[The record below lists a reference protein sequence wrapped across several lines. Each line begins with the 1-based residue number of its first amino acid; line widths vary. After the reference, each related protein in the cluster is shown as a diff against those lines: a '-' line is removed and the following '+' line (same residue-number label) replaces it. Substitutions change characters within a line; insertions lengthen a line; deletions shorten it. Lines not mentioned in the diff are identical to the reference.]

1 MERLIVTAHVHAVS
15 GALSSDTILAG
26 GKDERD
32 RGWPQPGNILS
43 TTDTAGEGESYAPAA
58 EALRD
63 HGIAGILAP
72 QFTWPFFRV
81 CLAIGL
87 PPLTVWEA
95 GEIRTGDRLRID
107 VHNRVVKA
115 MSAGTRYP
123 IRDLSDLYVD
133 VLAAGGLEG
142 YVRAKLQEAGQR
154 SNA

>member
-1 MERLIVTAHVHAVS
+1 MERLIVTARVHAVS
-15 GALSSDTILAG
+15 GALSSDAISAS
-26 GKDERD
+26 GKD
-32 RGWPQPGNILS
+32 RGWVEPDCILLA
-43 TTDTAGEGESYAPAA
+43 TDTVGEGEPHATAA
-58 EALRD
+58 EVLLA
-63 HGIAGILAP
+63 HGIAGIIAP
-72 QFTWPFFRV
+72 RFAWPFFRV

-95 GEIRTGDRLRID
+95 GEMQTGDRLRID

-142 YVRAKLQEAGQR
+142 YVRAKLEETGQR
-154 SNA
+154 PNT

>member
-1 MERLIVTAHVHAVS
+1 MERLIVTARVHAVS
-15 GALSSDTILAG
+15 GALSSDAISAS
-26 GKDERD
+26 GKD
-32 RGWPQPGNILS
+32 RGWAEPNCILLA
-43 TTDTAGEGESYAPAA
+43 TDTVGEGESHATAA
-58 EALRD
+58 EVLLA
-63 HGIAGILAP
+63 HGIAGIIAP
-72 QFTWPFFRV
+72 RFAWPFFRV

-95 GEIRTGDRLRID
+95 GEMQTGDRLRID

-142 YVRAKLQEAGQR
+142 YVRAELEETGQCP
-154 SNA
+154 NA

>member
-1 MERLIVTAHVHAVS
+1 MERLILTARVHAVS
-15 GALSSDTILAG
+15 GALSSDAILAG
-26 GKDERD
+26 REE
-32 RGWPQPGNILS
+32 RGWAEPDSILLA
-43 TTDTAGEGESYAPAA
+43 TGTAGEGESHAPAA

-63 HGIAGILAP
+63 HGIAGIIAP
-72 QFTWPFFRV
+72 RFTWPFFRV

-95 GEIRTGDRLRID
+95 REIRTGDRLRID

-142 YVRAKLQEAGQR
+142 YVQTKLQEAGKWTNEQ
-154 SNA
+154 